1 MTKYQTLL
9 VLAVTALAACGVSA
23 KRFECVDGVNNVIE
37 VVDHTNGKGAIRFR
51 DVKILT
57 YDVKKRPFCHEGGP
71 SVRFPGNLKISSGEI
86 EIAEPLRNSRAPLK
100 LEMSVEKNSFLIGTV
115 CEKGMSKNQFV
126 PSEICNFEICQLLGE
141 DACKMFEETNVL
153 QIADLPPSVSD
164 FIDIG
169 ALPLPQLEGEW
180 KVAIELKQKGKTKG
194 SISFGNGENWVNIE
208 SAVDGSDNNAHEEL

>member
-1 MTKYQTLL
+1 MTSHPTLL
-9 VLAVTALAACGVSA
+9 LLIVAATALNTVLA
-23 KRFECVDGVNNVIE
+23 KKYECVDGVNNVIE
-37 VVDHTNGKGAIRFR
+37 VIDHTNGDGAILFR

-57 YDVKKRPFCHEGGP
+57 YDDKRRPFCHEGGP
-71 SVRFPGNLKISSGEI
+71 SIRFPGNLKISSGEI
-86 EIAEPLRNSRAPLK
+86 EVAEPLRNGVAPLR

-115 CEKGMSKNQFV
+115 CAKGVSKNQFV

-141 DACKMFEETNVL
+141 DACRMFEHTNVL

-180 KVAIELKQKGKTKG
+180 KVSMELKQKGKIKG
-194 SISFGNGENWVNIE
+194 SISFGNGEQWVNIE
-208 SAVDGSDNNAHEEL
+208 SAGANADDGHDEL